1 MSVWVLG
8 SLAPPQPNSKGVNQ
22 ALAAERMGSR
32 THLIATREALDS
44 AELTGGKVF
53 LAQLETPADA
63 IAQFFAIPAAQA
75 GRKILNM
82 SPATEA
88 GHSLIGQA
96 DMLIFGQSDFAA
108 FMQLDCEPWTVER
121 LLPIQP
127 LLTRHN
133 QAAVVILDG
142 IGTVA
147 IWADRTML
155 VGSFTPDA
163 ISEGL
168 PADCICGVIAAAVE
182 QGIGPERAMTLACA
196 AASEAATN
204 AIPVRAQIERRI
216 EAAGR

>member
-8 SLAPPQPNSKGVNQ
+8 SLVPICPNDKCVNH
-22 ALAAERMGSR
+22 ALAVEHMGSR
-32 THLIATREALDS
+32 AHLIASHAALES
-44 AELTGGKVF
+44 ADMAGGKVF

-63 IAQFFAIPAAQA
+63 IAQFFATQAAQG

-82 SPATEA
+82 APAA
-88 GHSLIGQA
+88 ASGRALSAQA
-96 DMLIFGQSDFAA
+96 DMLIFGQADFAA
-108 FMQLDCEPWTVER
+108 FMHLDAEPRTVED
-121 LLPIQP
+121 LLPVQS

-147 IWADRTML
+147 VWADRTMA
-155 VGSFTPDA
+155 VRAFTPEPMSA
-163 ISEGL
+163 GT

-196 AASEAATN
+196 AAAQAARG
-204 AIPVRAQIERRI
+204 AIPTRAQIERVI
-216 EAAGR
+216 AAAGR